1 MSEEKQ
7 NFNEVNN
14 EEEKI
19 AKVFNLSNKQKKYLP
34 IKRVMDIILSGGAI
48 IVLSPLLAGISL
60 AIKLDSPGPVLFKQN
75 RVGKNKELFEIW
87 KFRSMRTDTPSDIPT
102 HMLNNPDAFITKSGK
117 FLRKTSLDELPQ
129 IFNIFSGDRGI
140 IGTTKKNIDFSSV
153 VTA

>member
-75 RVGKNKELFEIW
+75 RVGKNKELFE
-87 KFRSMRTDTPSDIPT
+87 
-102 HMLNNPDAFITKSGK
+102 N
-117 FLRKTSLDELPQ
+117 
-129 IFNIFSGDRGI
+129 
-140 IGTTKKNIDFSSV
+140 
-153 VTA
+153 